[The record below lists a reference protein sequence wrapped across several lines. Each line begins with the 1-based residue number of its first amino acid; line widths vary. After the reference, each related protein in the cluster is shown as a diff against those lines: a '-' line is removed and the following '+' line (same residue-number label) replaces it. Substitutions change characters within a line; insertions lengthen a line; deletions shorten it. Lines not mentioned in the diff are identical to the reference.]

1 MKQKFGIGSVFK
13 GIAYILLVMVFLMP
27 FILVIS
33 VSLSNEET
41 LLKYGY
47 TFFPKVFDLNGYR
60 AVLKNST
67 QLIRSYE
74 VTIFYSLVGTL
85 LMLVVQSMV
94 GYTLSRNTYKL
105 RGFLTG
111 YFFVTMLFSGGL
123 VPAYILN
130 CQYLH
135 IDNTIWI
142 YILTGVSAWNII
154 ILRTFFQGLP
164 AGLVEAAKIDGASE
178 YRTFWQIIVPLSKPV
193 LATIGFMTLL
203 AKWNDW
209 NTSLIYIK
217 SPKLYS
223 LQYLLQK
230 ILREAEYLKQMAMSG
245 EAGAEFSNIEESTDS
260 MKFAMA
266 VLAAGPMLVVF
277 PFFQKYFSRG
287 LTVGSVKG

>member
-1 MKQKFGIGSVFK
+1 MKQKFGIGSIIK
-13 GIAYILLVMVFLMP
+13 GVAYILLVMVFLMP
-27 FILVIS
+27 FILVVS
-33 VSLSNEET
+33 VSLSNEDT

-60 AVLKNST
+60 AVFKNSS

-74 VTIFYSLVGTL
+74 ITIFYSLVGTL

-111 YFFVTMLFSGGL
+111 YFFITMLFSGGL
-123 VPAYILN
+123 VPSYILN

-135 IDNTIWI
+135 INNTIWI

-178 YRTFWQIIVPLSKPV
+178 YRTFWQIIIPLSKPV

-230 ILREAEYLKQMAMSG
+230 ILREAEYMKQMAMSG
-245 EAGAEFSNIEESTDS
+245 EAGAEFSNIEDSTDS

-277 PFFQKYFSRG
+277 PFFQKFFSRG